1 MAAQLLHHNASWP
14 SRRGMVRRTVTEQ
27 LDRLLREARWDSEFW
42 RRALNAGVNHG
53 PDFWIR
59 YSPPVF
65 GLVFG
70 AVLSDQ
76 RRAAEE
82 ALRRLKGSQSRIEQ
96 LSDVAGVFTNYA
108 CCLTDAFLVGAG
120 RGYAATARTANG
132 GEHFRQAEQLGR
144 GVILATAH
152 TAGWD
157 VAGHLLTTHNPAEV
171 LIVMEP
177 ERDRQAMDLHD
188 GARSRAGIRIA
199 HVGDDPLAALPLLTH
214 LRRKKGV
221 VAMKIDR
228 TVPGMRSRSVQ
239 FLDGPWQIP
248 EGILTL
254 AALSGAPIMPVFT
267 RRLGFLEYEFVT
279 APPLS
284 LSRRPSDAELD
295 ESAQQLA
302 TLLEQ
307 FARANPHQWFR
318 FDTI

>member
-1 MAAQLLHHNASWP
+1 M
-14 SRRGMVRRTVTEQ
+14 
-27 LDRLLREARWDSEFW
+27 
-42 RRALNAGVNHG
+42 
-53 PDFWIR
+53 R

-70 AVLSDQ
+70 AVLGDK
-76 RRAAEE
+76 RRAAEKT
-82 ALRRLKGSQSRIEQ
+82 LRRLKGPQSRLEQ

-120 RGYAATARTANG
+120 RGYAARTHATND
-132 GEHFRQAEQLGR
+132 GEHFRQSEQQGR

-157 VAGHLLTTHNPAEV
+157 VAGPLLSTRDSKEV
-171 LIVMEP
+171 IIVMEP
-177 ERDRQAMDLHD
+177 ERDRQAMHLHD
-188 GARSRAGIRIA
+188 DARSRAGIRIA
-199 HVGDDPLAALPLLTH
+199 HVGEDPLAALPLLSH
-214 LRRKKGV
+214 LRRRKGV

-228 TVPGMRSRSVQ
+228 TVPGMRSRSVR

-254 AALSGAPIMPVFT
+254 AAVSGAPIMPVFT

-284 LSRRPSDAELD
+284 VPRKPTADELD
-295 ESAQQLA
+295 ASAQHLA

-307 FARANPHQWFR
+307 FARANPHHWFR
-318 FDTI
+318 FSEI